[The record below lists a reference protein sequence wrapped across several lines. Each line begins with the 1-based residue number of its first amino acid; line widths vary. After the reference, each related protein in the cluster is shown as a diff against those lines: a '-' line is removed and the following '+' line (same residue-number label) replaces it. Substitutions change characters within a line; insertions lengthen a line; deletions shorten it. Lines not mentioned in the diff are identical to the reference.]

1 MTLGEYVKNYRKE
14 HGLSMQ
20 AFGDRCGLSRA
31 YISILEKG
39 INPTTGK
46 SFAPTVDTLNRIAEA
61 IGITIEVLLPLLDDN
76 QMISI
81 NTPAPPPFELTD
93 VEKTLITKYR
103 TLTPTNKS
111 AINSQIDFMLY
122 QQELDVQKEGLCSA
136 S

>member
-46 SFAPTVDTLNRIAEA
+46 NFAPTVDTLNRIAEA
-61 IGITIEVLLPLLDDN
+61 IGVTIDGLLPLLDDN
-76 QMISI
+76 QTIAV
-81 NTPAPPPFELTD
+81 NTPSQSQFELTND
-93 VEKTLITKYR
+93 EKTLITKYR
-103 TLTPTNKS
+103 TLTPTNKTVIDS
-111 AINSQIDFMLY
+111 NIDFMLY

-136 S
+136 